1 MVIDTKYQYGYT
13 SSSIRPL
20 QVQEYFPMQISLS
33 REVLTNPIIC
43 PPPPQNK
50 NAPKIQDLD
59 ALLESLDK
67 DFKKQQKSI
76 QKELQKRGIPK
87 ELAFYLYLK

>member
-1 MVIDTKYQYGYT
+1 MVIDTKYQYGYA

-33 REVLTNPIIC
+33 KEVLTNPIIC
-43 PPPPQNK
+43 PAATIK
-50 NAPKIQDLD
+50 NTPTIQDLD
-59 ALLESLDK
+59 VLLESLEK

-76 QKELQKRGIPK
+76 QKSFRSAESQKNLP
-87 ELAFYLYLK
+87 FTST

>member
-43 PPPPQNK
+43 PPPRRTKIHPQY
-50 NAPKIQDLD
+50 
-59 ALLESLDK
+59 
-67 DFKKQQKSI
+67 
-76 QKELQKRGIPK
+76 RT
-87 ELAFYLYLK
+87 